1 MPDRADSEITQLLGL
16 WAGGNRDALD
26 ALMPLVYGELHKI
39 AHAYLKRERQDHTL
53 QPTALI
59 NEAWLRLVRQD
70 QGNFTHRRQ
79 FFGLAAQV
87 MRRILVDH
95 ARTTKA
101 EKRGGKAAETSMAGV
116 TMIAADDRRL
126 EFLALDQ
133 ALERLAR
140 VSERQARIIEMRY
153 FAGLGVEELAEVLG
167 VSIATISRDQKI
179 AEAWLAHAMASAD
192 GTGRHGA

>member
-1 MPDRADSEITQLLGL
+1 MSDRADSEITQLLGL
-16 WAGGNRDALD
+16 WAGGNREALD
-26 ALMPLVYGELHKI
+26 ALMPLVYAELHKI
-39 AHAYLKRERQDHTL
+39 ANAYLRRERHDHTL

-59 NEAWLRLVRQD
+59 NEVWLRLVRQD
-70 QGNFTHRRQ
+70 QGNFSHRRQ

-95 ARTTKA
+95 ARTAKA
-101 EKRGGKAAETSMAGV
+101 EKRGGKAAETSMDNV
-116 TMIAADDRRL
+116 TIMAADDRRL

-133 ALERLAR
+133 ALERLAH

-153 FAGLGVEELAEVLG
+153 FAGLGVEELADVLG

-192 GTGRHGA
+192 GAGKQGA